1 MDRGRPRKIDRRS
14 REVKSASLGLGL
26 APEMKKG
33 TTGNQAILPLGGLPR
48 YELLKLRSSSLI
60 PFHFAISLGF
70 SYSYSALAVLVLVL
84 EDTATSTSTSTISL
98 STSTVRNQECATSKL
113 ARRAGTTDHGEVSHK
128 DVLIE
133 FLVLHW
139 GFLSPKVLPLPT
151 QIPDGPFYIRETQ
164 TAERLRTIVLVRLRR
179 RLIRRVKVLSG
190 VTLPPCI
197 QR

>member
-1 MDRGRPRKIDRRS
+1 MRGWDERERDDSTASILMDRGRPRKIDRRS

-98 STSTVRNQECATSKL
+98 STSTVRNQECATSKI
-113 ARRAGTTDHGEVSHK
+113 RTEGTHGNVAVRELTWRYRNVAT
-128 DVLIE
+128 
-133 FLVLHW
+133 
-139 GFLSPKVLPLPT
+139 PK
-151 QIPDGPFYIRETQ
+151 GP
-164 TAERLRTIVLVRLRR
+164 
-179 RLIRRVKVLSG
+179 
-190 VTLPPCI
+190 
-197 QR
+197 